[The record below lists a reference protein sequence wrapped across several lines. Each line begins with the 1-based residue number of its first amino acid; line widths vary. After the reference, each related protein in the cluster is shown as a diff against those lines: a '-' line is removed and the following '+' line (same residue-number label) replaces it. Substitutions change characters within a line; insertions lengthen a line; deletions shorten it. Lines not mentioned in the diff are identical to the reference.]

1 MKKIMYI
8 LSIGFIIT
16 LLGCGTAEPV
26 KETANIPVVSTPT
39 PAAEEKWV
47 AVAPYS
53 GIGTKETEKFTISDG
68 SQYRLNW
75 ENNADDYLSIIIK
88 DDRGTSISIAVNV
101 IGISKDIS
109 SLHVPAGNYHLKIIT
124 GSGTNWK
131 ATIEKQQ

>member
-1 MKKIMYI
+1 MKKIMYL
-8 LSIGFIIT
+8 LSIGFIIA

-26 KETANIPVVSTPT
+26 KETASMPAVSTPT
-39 PAAEEKWV
+39 PAAEKGWD

-53 GIGTKETEKFTISDG
+53 GVGMKETDNFTISDG

-75 ENNADDYLSIIIK
+75 ENNADDSLSIIIK
-88 DDRGTSISIAVNV
+88 NDKGASISIAVNV

-109 SLHVPAGNYHLKIIT
+109 SLHVPAGDYHLKIIT